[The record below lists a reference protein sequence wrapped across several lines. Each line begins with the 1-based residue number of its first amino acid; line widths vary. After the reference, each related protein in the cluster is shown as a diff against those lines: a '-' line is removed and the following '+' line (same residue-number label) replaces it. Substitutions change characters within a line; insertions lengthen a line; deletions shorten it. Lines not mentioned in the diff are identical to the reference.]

1 MDESGGG
8 GGGGGGGVQ
17 KVPPRLPKICHINLT
32 MMKLGTAVPSLKN
45 IQKIKEITL

>member
-1 MDESGGG
+1 MDESGE
-8 GGGGGGGVQ
+8 GGGGVQ